1 MVPDSKGERMN
12 PDTRTLAL
20 EAVGDKIS
28 ASLYQASARLMADTV
43 EDDYGDLVDAWL
55 AARPDLEPHR
65 IADEVLS
72 GEQPPPSHYFTWD
85 GSPSRFCAV
94 CGKRRRMH
102 P

>member
-1 MVPDSKGERMN
+1 MN

-28 ASLYQASARLMADTV
+28 RSLFAASSKLLADNL
-43 EDDYGDLVDAWL
+43 EEDYGTLVEAWM
-55 AARPDLEPHR
+55 AARPELEPHE
-65 IADEVLS
+65 IADAVLS
-72 GEQPPPSHYFTWD
+72 GDVPPPSHYFTWD

>member
-1 MVPDSKGERMN
+1 MN
-12 PDTRTLAL
+12 PDARTLAL
-20 EAVGDKIS
+20 EAVSDKIS

-72 GEQPPPSHYFTWD
+72 GEVPPHPRHYFTWD
-85 GSPSRFCAV
+85 GSSARRCDV
-94 CGKRRRMH
+94 CGIRQRMH